1 MQQDLPTLYPGPPPL
16 AYGSNAQ
23 HICSRQLSRIVQY
36 EAPNGVSPAPR
47 LGSFPYEGAPRAPP
61 TPLTVQILS
70 EPLQKLVSGR
80 FNDSLKSGPAVGAWR
95 ACLKSQYSSTK
106 LTPDSP
112 GR

>member
-1 MQQDLPTLYPGPPPL
+1 MKLLMEYLRLHGLDLFLTKV
-16 AYGSNAQ
+16 
-23 HICSRQLSRIVQY
+23 R
-36 EAPNGVSPAPR
+36 PAP
-47 LGSFPYEGAPRAPP
+47 PP

-106 LTPDSP
+106 LTRDSP